1 MNSGG
6 TANGNN
12 ISTGPQVSAD
22 GTVVVFYSSAS
33 DLHPL
38 DTDSTPDVFVRDLS
52 TGTTTL
58 VSVNSGGTAS
68 GTGSSFGPQ
77 VSADGTVVVF
87 YSEASDLDPLDT
99 DTGRDV
105 FARDLSTG
113 TTTLVSVNSS
123 GTASGN
129 GRSYRPRVSADGT
142 VVVFQSTADDLDPLD
157 TDSSADVFARD
168 LSTGTTTLVSVNSG
182 GTASGTGASSYPE
195 VSADGTVVVFQ
206 STASDLDPLD
216 TDTDE
221 DVFTATL
228 SSSSDP
234 CDGAVASLG
243 CQVDGVQ
250 NQPCEADDSGQT
262 IIGTNGND
270 VILGGAGN
278 DTLRG
283 QAGDDLLC
291 GGAGDDA
298 LLGGGGNDILQG
310 TSGVDRLLGQAGDD
324 ELFGGAEDDTLLGGG
339 GADLLQG
346 EAGND
351 LLKGQSG
358 DDVLSGGDDDDKLF
372 GGGGND
378 ELDGNTGTD
387 TLIGGPGTQ
396 DACGNGVPTGCEEPL
411 P

>member
-6 TANGNN
+6 TASGND
-12 ISTGPQVSAD
+12 ISTDPQISADGRFVVFESRASDLDPLDTDDDEDVFVWDRQAGTTELVSINSGGTASGNEYSSDPEISAD
-22 GTVVVFYSSAS
+22 GTVVTFLSLAS

-38 DTDSTPDVFVRDLS
+38 DTDSVRDIFARDLS
-52 TGTTTL
+52 TGTTEL
-58 VSVNSGGTAS
+58 VSVNSDNTAS
-68 GTGSSFGPQ
+68 GNSNSFDPQ
-77 VSADGTVVVF
+77 ISADGTVVVF
-87 YSEASDLDPLDT
+87 ESSASDLDPLDT
-99 DTGRDV
+99 DTDE
-105 FARDLSTG
+105 
-113 TTTLVSVNSS
+113 
-123 GTASGN
+123 
-129 GRSYRPRVSADGT
+129 
-142 VVVFQSTADDLDPLD
+142 
-157 TDSSADVFARD
+157 DVFARD

-182 GTASGTGASSYPE
+182 GTASGNDDSNDPQ
-195 VSADGTVVVFQ
+195 VSADGSVVVFE
-206 STASDLDPLD
+206 SYASDLDPLD

-221 DVFTATL
+221 DVFAAPL

-234 CDGAVASLG
+234 CAGAVATLG
-243 CQVDGVQ
+243 CRVDGVL

-262 IIGTNGND
+262 IIGTSGND
-270 VILGGAGN
+270 IILGGAGN

-324 ELFGGAEDDTLLGGG
+324 ELFGGSEDDTLLGGG
-339 GADLLQG
+339 GADLLNG

-358 DDVLSGGDDDDKLF
+358 DDLLRGGDDDDKLF

-387 TLIGGPGTQ
+387 TLNGGPGTQ